1 MFNADLWR
9 AALARLSTPSS
20 ARAYVEKYFLNCVSL
35 TRSLNNV
42 PIKQQ
47 RDDEGRWK
55 TKPAQRG
62 VYPTIIYLKSVKNTT
77 AKMIRAALALGQS
90 AEPRAYNP
98 NFTVMLSSSSAAK
111 RLSRRML
118 LSKRGIR
125 LYLWKHMV
133 QQCLILSQRYLLLPT
148 SAAEVIQSA
157 ASANRRSKAI
167 PSISGMLQPS

>member
-1 MFNADLWR
+1 M
-9 AALARLSTPSS
+9 PSS

-35 TRSLNNV
+35 TRLLNNV

-77 AKMIRAALALGQS
+77 VKMIRAALALGQS
-90 AEPRAYNP
+90 AEPRAYNL

-125 LYLWKHMV
+125 LYL
-133 QQCLILSQRYLLLPT
+133 
-148 SAAEVIQSA
+148 
-157 ASANRRSKAI
+157 
-167 PSISGMLQPS
+167 